1 MRKGVICLIALL
13 VLCCMGLFGCG
24 SENAQP
30 SGTPAQQNQPVN
42 NQATEAPEQQNPTT
56 VEVQNSNGL
65 YSWTLADG
73 TVLQTKT
80 DIRRYLDGN
89 VWRAAAMARDLGFGD
104 WKETID
110 ADHPQGFRRIVGD
123 TIIRVLLEYKT
134 LEYKGAAGGRHNII
148 FDVIFM
154 HSDNNAEYR
163 DSVYKDPR
171 GYDYQRLNLYRYNV
185 PDGRDIDFDLIVCFT
200 YACEHYANGEVCVFD
215 GVLPSFQKN
224 MYALYE

>member
-1 MRKGVICLIALL
+1 MKKGVISLIALL
-13 VLCCMGLFGCG
+13 VLCCMVLFGCG

-30 SGTPAQQNQPVN
+30 SGAPVQQNQPVN
-42 NQATEAPEQQNPTT
+42 NQAAEAPKQQNLTT
-56 VEVQNSNGL
+56 AEVQTSNGL

-89 VWRAAAMARDLGFGD
+89 LWRAAAMAKDLGFGD

-110 ADHPQGFRRIVGD
+110 ADHPQGFRRYVGD
-123 TIIRVLLEYKT
+123 TIIRVTLEYKT
-134 LEYKGAAGGRHNII
+134 LEYRGAAGGKHNYI
-148 FDVIFM
+148 FDVIFEN
-154 HSDNNAEYR
+154 SDSIEYR

-171 GYDYQRLNLYRYNV
+171 NYDYKNLKLYRYNV
-185 PDGRDIDFDLIVCFT
+185 ADGRDIDFDLIVCFT

-215 GVLPSFQKN
+215 EVLPRNQPHIFV
-224 MYALYE
+224 LYE